1 MLNTYVQTFLIH
13 PWTKEVFVWLF
24 CALALGFTFIMTVK
38 FINAFKKAFNIDRT
52 DELLLAFIIGG
63 IVHKIFF

>member
-1 MLNTYVQTFLIH
+1 MNDPYIQAFLLH

-24 CALALGFTFIMTVK
+24 CTLALGFAFLMTLK
-38 FINAFKKAFNIDRT
+38 LINAFSKAFKIDRT